1 MALKLFIASPHGT
14 GKTTTAHALA
24 DRHSATYIGWKMSNS
39 HIPYGCHGPFIIDE
53 LSRQSL
59 DLQQWVLARLLHDDF
74 YLFCDYSDL
83 SNIYPPLQRYLQHCY
98 PEAFL

>member
-1 MALKLFIASPHGT
+1 MALKLFIASPCGT
-14 GKTTTAHALA
+14 GKTTAAHALT
-24 DRHSATYIGWKMSNS
+24 DKHSATYIGLKMSNS
-39 HIPYGCHGPFIIDE
+39 PTPHGCHGPFVIDE

-83 SNIYPPLQRYLQHCY
+83 SNIYPPLQRYLQLCY
-98 PEAFL
+98 PEAFI